1 MILLVYFEH
10 SRQFSLFNRDLK
22 LKRIKL
28 RSIIF
33 TSYWYIIFLYLNAA
47 AMHKVRPC
55 VSLLEMQAREFH
67 NSKTTSWLAY
77 LSVQL
82 TWVQD
87 CSLFNF
93 ISLAD
98 SQARL
103 ERLAGSQLINT
114 AFPAKLWIIL
124 LKTAVYFSQIRQLC
138 QATQPKPRRKSISAS
153 RSLQLRAVLLKP
165 VHDHQISSRDISS
178 R

>member
-33 TSYWYIIFLYLNAA
+33 TSYWYRIFLYLNAA

-55 VSLLEMQAREFH
+55 VSLLEMQAREFQ

-82 TWVQD
+82 T
-87 CSLFNF
+87 
-93 ISLAD
+93 
-98 SQARL
+98 
-103 ERLAGSQLINT
+103 
-114 AFPAKLWIIL
+114 
-124 LKTAVYFSQIRQLC
+124 
-138 QATQPKPRRKSISAS
+138 
-153 RSLQLRAVLLKP
+153 
-165 VHDHQISSRDISS
+165 
-178 R
+178 